1 MSIPFK
7 QCNSRN
13 YRKGREF
20 PINWICLHFTSGN
33 GDTAQNNA
41 DYFARE
47 GGLNASA
54 HYFVDTERIVQSVK
68 DGDTAWHCGRERGG
82 SYYNDCRNANS
93 IGIEMCSVIRNGVY
107 VIPEATMKRAAK
119 LTRELMAKYH
129 VPASRVCRHYDV
141 THKQCLP
148 LDSTELLTR
157 DGWKALS
164 DVKIG
169 EEVMQYDTDTD
180 RLSFG
185 AVSSVVE
192 PYEAELLSCHGFEA
206 TANHRMWAAN
216 NSHVNEYGFN
226 WREQL
231 WGDMLTGCRQNAVK
245 NGALYS
251 GAGLPLT
258 DDEIRFLVWVQ
269 GDGHYMKGTYQD
281 ICGIEFHVKKQRKID
296 RIKEILDNLMIDYTV
311 SSKKDGSVS
320 YRNYGTDLYHWCEQ
334 WLKDKQFQ
342 YNLLEMNEHQYDVF
356 WNECLQVDGCEAG
369 DLYTSAIQN
378 NLDVVQAVCATKGY
392 RTNKTRLGK
401 SSRAYDYCAVDRL
414 SANYTF
420 GGRKRVVKKR
430 MGMVSCVSV
439 PTGYILVRQNTK
451 TFIVGNCPEPWV
463 RNPKQWENF
472 KKMLTEKE
480 VEDMTE
486 AQTRAIAKQEIANA
500 ENAKKV
506 YDTVDAVPAWGK
518 ATVQKLVNKGFL
530 QGDDKGKL
538 ALSTDLLRL
547 LVINDR
553 AHLYD

>member
-129 VPASRVCRHYDV
+129 IPVSRVCRHYDV
-141 THKQCLP
+141 T
-148 LDSTELLTR
+148 
-157 DGWKALS
+157 
-164 DVKIG
+164 
-169 EEVMQYDTDTD
+169 
-180 RLSFG
+180 
-185 AVSSVVE
+185 
-192 PYEAELLSCHGFEA
+192 
-206 TANHRMWAAN
+206 
-216 NSHVNEYGFN
+216 
-226 WREQL
+226 
-231 WGDMLTGCRQNAVK
+231 
-245 NGALYS
+245 
-251 GAGLPLT
+251 
-258 DDEIRFLVWVQ
+258 
-269 GDGHYMKGTYQD
+269 
-281 ICGIEFHVKKQRKID
+281 RK
-296 RIKEILDNLMIDYTV
+296 
-311 SSKKDGSVS
+311 
-320 YRNYGTDLYHWCEQ
+320 
-334 WLKDKQFQ
+334 
-342 YNLLEMNEHQYDVF
+342 
-356 WNECLQVDGCEAG
+356 
-369 DLYTSAIQN
+369 
-378 NLDVVQAVCATKGY
+378 
-392 RTNKTRLGK
+392 
-401 SSRAYDYCAVDRL
+401 
-414 SANYTF
+414 
-420 GGRKRVVKKR
+420 
-430 MGMVSCVSV
+430 
-439 PTGYILVRQNTK
+439 
-451 TFIVGNCPEPWV
+451 NCPEPWI
-463 RNPKQWENF
+463 RNPQLWEKF
-472 KKMLTEKE
+472 KTMLTEKE

-486 AQTRAIAKQEIANA
+486 QQTRNIVKQEIANA
-500 ENAKKV
+500 EKAKKV

>member
-1 MSIPFK
+1 MKITFK
-7 QCNSRN
+7 GCNPSN

-20 PINWICLHFTSGN
+20 AINWICLHFTSGN

-68 DGDTAWHCGRERGG
+68 DSDTAWHCGRERGG

-129 VPASRVCRHYDV
+129 VPVSRVCRHYDV
-141 THKQCLP
+141 T
-148 LDSTELLTR
+148 
-157 DGWKALS
+157 
-164 DVKIG
+164 
-169 EEVMQYDTDTD
+169 
-180 RLSFG
+180 
-185 AVSSVVE
+185 
-192 PYEAELLSCHGFEA
+192 
-206 TANHRMWAAN
+206 
-216 NSHVNEYGFN
+216 
-226 WREQL
+226 
-231 WGDMLTGCRQNAVK
+231 
-245 NGALYS
+245 
-251 GAGLPLT
+251 
-258 DDEIRFLVWVQ
+258 
-269 GDGHYMKGTYQD
+269 
-281 ICGIEFHVKKQRKID
+281 RK
-296 RIKEILDNLMIDYTV
+296 
-311 SSKKDGSVS
+311 
-320 YRNYGTDLYHWCEQ
+320 
-334 WLKDKQFQ
+334 
-342 YNLLEMNEHQYDVF
+342 
-356 WNECLQVDGCEAG
+356 
-369 DLYTSAIQN
+369 
-378 NLDVVQAVCATKGY
+378 
-392 RTNKTRLGK
+392 
-401 SSRAYDYCAVDRL
+401 
-414 SANYTF
+414 
-420 GGRKRVVKKR
+420 
-430 MGMVSCVSV
+430 
-439 PTGYILVRQNTK
+439 
-451 TFIVGNCPEPWV
+451 NCPEPWV

-500 ENAKKV
+500 EKEKKV